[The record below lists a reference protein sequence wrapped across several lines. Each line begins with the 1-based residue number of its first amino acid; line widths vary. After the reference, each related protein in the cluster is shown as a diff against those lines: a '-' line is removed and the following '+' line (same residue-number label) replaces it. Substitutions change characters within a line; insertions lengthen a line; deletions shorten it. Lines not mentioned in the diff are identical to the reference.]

1 MENNS
6 NNSNNSN
13 ITTEALINAISKLS
27 DKDKKSVS
35 NMLKLSTNDTEQT
48 FDSVV
53 DNDNKSLD
61 KLMNNKKKIMHY
73 GVRDNEEY
81 ATSGQVMALR
91 SKIDALQLDMI
102 DMVRHLKD
110 YTRQYMDVAKKPMV
124 EGLTDYVDQLTEQGN
139 LMNRIEKAKE
149 NSIEESVKE
158 EEKSGIVGNIF
169 NTVKS
174 TVKGAVS
181 GANTILNVAAENGS
195 NAINAI
201 LPNTNEEEPQN
212 NEEEPQNEEEEP
224 QNNEEEPQNNEEEP
238 QNNEEEPQ
246 NNEEEPQNEE
256 EEPQNNEENNKPLD
270 DLANI
275 VENMN
280 KPENNKSN
288 KKTTLKKKRPIRNL
302 RIKSN
307 EVNDEN
313 LNKV

>member
-35 NMLKLSTNDTEQT
+35 NMLKLSTNDKEQT

-212 NEEEPQNEEEEP
+212 NEEEPQNEEE
-224 QNNEEEPQNNEEEP
+224 
-238 QNNEEEPQ
+238 
-246 NNEEEPQNEE
+246 
-256 EEPQNNEENNKPLD
+256 NNKPLD

-280 KPENNKSN
+280 KSENNKSN

>member
-35 NMLKLSTNDTEQT
+35 NMLKLSTNDKEQT

-212 NEEEPQNEEEEP
+212 NEEEPQN
-224 QNNEEEPQNNEEEP
+224 
-238 QNNEEEPQ
+238 
-246 NNEEEPQNEE
+246 NEEEPQNE
-256 EEPQNNEENNKPLD
+256 EENNKPLD

-307 EVNDEN
+307 EVND
-313 LNKV
+313 

>member
-13 ITTEALINAISKLS
+13 ITPESLINAISKLS
-27 DKDKKSVS
+27 DDDKKSVS

-61 KLMNNKKKIMHY
+61 KLMNNKKKIMNY

-124 EGLTDYVDQLTEQGN
+124 EGLTDYVDQLTEQGK

-149 NSIEESVKE
+149 NAIEEAVKE
-158 EEKSGIVGNIF
+158 EDKPGIVGNIF

-201 LPNTNEEEPQN
+201 LPNTD
-212 NEEEPQNEEEEP
+212 EEEP

-238 QNNEEEPQ
+238 QNNEED
-246 NNEEEPQNEE
+246 
-256 EEPQNNEENNKPLD
+256 NKPLD

-307 EVNDEN
+307 EINTEKLNN
-313 LNKV
+313 L

>member
-13 ITTEALINAISKLS
+13 ITPESLINAISKLS
-27 DKDKKSVS
+27 DDDKKSVS

-61 KLMNNKKKIMHY
+61 KLMNNKKKIMRY

-124 EGLTDYVDQLTEQGN
+124 EGLTDYVDQLTEQGK

-149 NSIEESVKE
+149 NAIEEAVKE
-158 EEKSGIVGNIF
+158 EDKPGIVGNIF

-195 NAINAI
+195 NAINSI

-212 NEEEPQNEEEEP
+212 NEED
-224 QNNEEEPQNNEEEP
+224 
-238 QNNEEEPQ
+238 
-246 NNEEEPQNEE
+246 
-256 EEPQNNEENNKPLD
+256 NKPLD

-307 EVNDEN
+307 EINTEKLNN
-313 LNKV
+313 L

>member
-212 NEEEPQNEEEEP
+212 NEEEPQN
-224 QNNEEEPQNNEEEP
+224 NEEEPQNE
-238 QNNEEEPQ
+238 
-246 NNEEEPQNEE
+246 EEEPQNEE

>member
-212 NEEEPQNEEEEP
+212 NEEEPQN
-224 QNNEEEPQNNEEEP
+224 
-238 QNNEEEPQ
+238 
-246 NNEEEPQNEE
+246 NEEEPQNE
-256 EEPQNNEENNKPLD
+256 EENNKPLD

-280 KPENNKSN
+280 KSENNKSN

>member
-35 NMLKLSTNDTEQT
+35 NMLKLSTNDKEQT

-212 NEEEPQNEEEEP
+212 NEEEPQN
-224 QNNEEEPQNNEEEP
+224 NEEEPQNNEEEP
-238 QNNEEEPQ
+238 QNTEEEPQ
-246 NNEEEPQNEE
+246 NNE
-256 EEPQNNEENNKPLD
+256 EENNKPLD

-280 KPENNKSN
+280 KSENNKSN

>member
-212 NEEEPQNEEEEP
+212 E
-224 QNNEEEPQNNEEEP
+224 
-238 QNNEEEPQ
+238 
-246 NNEEEPQNEE
+246 EEEPQNEE